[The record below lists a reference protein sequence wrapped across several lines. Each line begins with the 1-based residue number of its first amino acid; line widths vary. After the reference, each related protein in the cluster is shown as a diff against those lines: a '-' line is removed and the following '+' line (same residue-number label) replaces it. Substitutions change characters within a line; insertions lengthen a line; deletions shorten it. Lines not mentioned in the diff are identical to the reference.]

1 MCPKVSSIH
10 SLKST
15 NLQIQQLKE
24 IDPDSSSM
32 FHESQW
38 IEILAQWVEINKSH
52 WVELESISSQNFKN
66 FGSLPDKFFFIKN
79 QDTFFLKRKP
89 FPKWL
94 GV

>member
-1 MCPKVSSIH
+1 M
-10 SLKST
+10 
-15 NLQIQQLKE
+15 KE

-66 FGSLPDKFFFIKN
+66 FGSLPDKFFS
-79 QDTFFLKRKP
+79 
-89 FPKWL
+89 
-94 GV
+94 